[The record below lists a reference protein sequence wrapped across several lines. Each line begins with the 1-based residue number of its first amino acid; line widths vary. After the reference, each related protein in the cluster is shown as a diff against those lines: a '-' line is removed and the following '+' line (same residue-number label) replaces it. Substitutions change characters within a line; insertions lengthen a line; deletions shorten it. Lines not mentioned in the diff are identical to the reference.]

1 MSPSPRR
8 RQLRRFRTSL
18 ASVLAALLVAV
29 LIGPLAQLA
38 PSYAGPAAQVGSTSS
53 GQQTALARS
62 VCGTWVLYQVSDARS
77 LRILRPKIANAL
89 ALPGVV
95 GLSVRFP
102 WKAVDLR
109 GREKSHP
116 ILRTAR
122 KIASRAGKGLSI
134 RFMAGTHT
142 PERVFRAGA
151 SYYRVGGQRAPLAF
165 DNGTGRHAVFVRA
178 YEKYVHKLAAWSRR
192 NDVRLLH
199 LSWYG
204 EDWSELNHGA
214 AVRAAPGYTER
225 KWLRGHRQLVR
236 HRRRAH
242 VAQTGRRAAAVG
254 IRAAVGG
261 PVGRAREVRGPL
273 RRPEQPAVLRPGER
287 LGRDQGVG
295 FADDARRAPLRP
307 DLAQAGDARAADDP
321 ARRLPVEARL
331 RPPRQQPR
339 DVRRGVPAEL
349 LAGARA
355 DRAVRPQHPRP
366 DRQDSRSR
374 SGSST
379 TRTC

>member
-38 PSYAGPAAQVGSTSS
+38 PSYAGPAAQVGSTST

-102 WKAVDLR
+102 WEAVDLR

-122 KIASRAGKGLSI
+122 RIASRAGKGLSI

-236 HRRRAH
+236 IGAENTSRRLA
-242 VAQTGRRAAAVG
+242 VELPLSGYGPLSEGQSAALAKSVV
-254 IRAAVGG
+254 RS
-261 PVGRAREVRGPL
+261 VGRNSPRFFVQANGWDETREWGSPTMLVERHFDRIW
-273 RRPEQPAVLRPGER
+273 RRPVMRGLQMIQPDGYRWKRV
-287 LGRDQGVG
+287 
-295 FADDARRAPLRP
+295 F
-307 DLAQAGDARAADDP
+307 
-321 ARRLPVEARL
+321 ARL
-331 RPPRQQPR
+331 DSSRATYAEVYLPSFWQ
-339 DVRRGVPAEL
+339 VPGPTAQFDHNTRARI
-349 LAGARA
+349 AGLEKQIRKF
-355 DRAVRPQHPRP
+355 HH
-366 DRQDSRSR
+366 
-374 SGSST
+374 
-379 TRTC
+379 RTC